1 VTKLLT
7 NEQEKRI
14 CKKYSAYDDTG
25 HVHCNDCPLNYKH
38 YDGMDYLECK
48 YYMHYNRHTRKW
60 EPDEEDKENGK
71 AE

>member
-1 VTKLLT
+1 MLT
-7 NEQEKRI
+7 TEREMRI
-14 CKKYSAYDDTG
+14 CRKYSARDDTG

-38 YDGMDYLECK
+38 YDGMDYFECK

-60 EPDEEDKENGK
+60 ERDDTRKDKENGK